1 MTEELGPLARAGQA
15 ISIHVYET
23 GHFGWDPWDSASDKT
38 AGWKCRACAL
48 IITAPLE
55 EILANPLGSYG
66 LEIREVLLKDWI
78 QAGFAD
84 RKKTLWQRIL
94 DED

>member
-1 MTEELGPLARAGQA
+1 MIEELGPLARVGQA
-15 ISIHVYET
+15 ISTHVYKT
-23 GHFGWDPWDSASDKT
+23 GHFGWDSWDSASDQT
-38 AGWKCRACAL
+38 AGWRCRACAL
-48 IITAPLE
+48 VITAPLE
-55 EILANPLGSYG
+55 EILVNPLSAHG
-66 LEIREVLLKDWI
+66 LAIRDTLLNSWV